1 MKLTNFYEVMDRK
14 GDIAWG
20 GSAASE
26 AITWFRKGL
35 DSSIFVSVW
44 DESNGEDPVLVTDKI
59 EVTALV
65 LATITSERERGR

>member
-1 MKLTNFYEVMDRK
+1 MAKEVAFYGVMDRK

-59 EVTALV
+59 DITNVV
-65 LATITSERERGR
+65 LASLMSGRFGA

>member
-1 MKLTNFYEVMDRK
+1 MDRK

-35 DSSIFVSVW
+35 DSAILVSVW

-59 EVTALV
+59 DITNVV
-65 LATITSERERGR
+65 LAALMSGRFGA